1 MSRSSSRFAVFIC
14 NILIVALSA
23 AAVLSYFLMPLW
35 RVNVSYLLR
44 EEQLKE
50 MLPEDMA
57 EIDVGEI
64 VGDGIEL
71 SVTVELESSDV
82 VAAFTDSDPAQTV
95 ERAIERNV
103 DAVVDQLTPVLDEIA
118 EKAVRA
124 AARQSVNEIV
134 RDQIKNLLDP
144 DAYDDIDARVEEVLD
159 KAGFTEAY
167 INEKTDAFIDAV
179 YAENATV
186 DTVASVA
193 VGTAEEVLEKLR
205 ASGEEEFADA
215 VLTDERKAEIES
227 AVSDALSTV
236 ANEDGSIDMQ
246 NFVASLLLEFLR
258 SSDQSADES
267 TDNAPSEGAVA
278 SLSDFAETETDG
290 SAGTD
295 AQEELKAE
303 IKSFLLDKIPDG
315 TADTVVL
322 ALKIA
327 GGVIAFTMLTWAY
340 LVLKILCK
348 MFAKNPAVK
357 LKLPIWLGWLPF
369 LVLVLLPTVL
379 LRLAKGGALSSLIP
393 AETLAAM
400 EGISLSFFSAGW
412 VAFAAAI
419 ALIVLFIPYGIFRR
433 RLRRAARGDEDS
445 D

>member
-1 MSRSSSRFAVFIC
+1 M
-14 NILIVALSA
+14 
-23 AAVLSYFLMPLW
+23 
-35 RVNVSYLLR
+35 
-44 EEQLKE
+44 
-50 MLPEDMA
+50 
-57 EIDVGEI
+57 
-64 VGDGIEL
+64 
-71 SVTVELESSDV
+71 
-82 VAAFTDSDPAQTV
+82 

-267 TDNAPSEGAVA
+267 TDNAPAEGAVA
-278 SLSDFAETETDG
+278 SCRTLP
-290 SAGTD
+290 
-295 AQEELKAE
+295 KR
-303 IKSFLLDKIPDG
+303 KR
-315 TADTVVL
+315 TAPPVRT
-322 ALKIA
+322 
-327 GGVIAFTMLTWAY
+327 
-340 LVLKILCK
+340 
-348 MFAKNPAVK
+348 
-357 LKLPIWLGWLPF
+357 
-369 LVLVLLPTVL
+369 
-379 LRLAKGGALSSLIP
+379 
-393 AETLAAM
+393 
-400 EGISLSFFSAGW
+400 
-412 VAFAAAI
+412 
-419 ALIVLFIPYGIFRR
+419 RR
-433 RLRRAARGDEDS
+433 RS
-445 D
+445 